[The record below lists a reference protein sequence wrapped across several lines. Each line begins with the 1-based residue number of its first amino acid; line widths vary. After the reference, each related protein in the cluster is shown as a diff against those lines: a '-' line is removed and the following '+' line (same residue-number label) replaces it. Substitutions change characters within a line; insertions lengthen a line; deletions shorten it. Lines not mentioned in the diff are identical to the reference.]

1 MNAQE
6 IARRNGMNN
15 YENLSALEKD
25 VLHLC
30 AVIYEPTTAPIV
42 YRCFRQTRLADRYP
56 DIVSPKS
63 LEPTFQKLQ
72 TSNWLPDR
80 FRCHPAIMEI
90 VARRAAES
98 EEDGYFRDLI
108 QAVQE
113 VLSFSDSYRY
123 TSDSEEH
130 RDRLMRDF
138 RMAIY
143 TLHAAQIREY
153 YRQLVSHDATETGF
167 IDPLAAVFLNPFDQN
182 WFARLPIDIQIT
194 GLTAMYSHAVSSLN
208 SDVAALAYG
217 SRPEF
222 LDQVPDSDRVDYL
235 SHLIPRLLFGGQVA
249 PVRHILSETE
259 TSPLLSGLTGWMYL
273 LAGQTDSAVQS
284 FENDL
289 TLLRKHSR
297 NKFEYFKGFPGIFH
311 VLALLK
317 QAEKDLFETVELTL
331 KTARANRFHGN
342 VLDTLYTL
350 LNAVVHIQKFETEA
364 AADILAGIHIGSH
377 PLIGYLCGFVEYGIS
392 RSLSADSRERI
403 FQIFQR
409 ARAAGMDWLALEC
422 AVLLHAADPAD
433 GHIAD
438 DIRQIQSERGIHSLF
453 SILEP
458 ESPWKT
464 RLHALAYSLNSPSR
478 QALKAGSL
486 RLVWIIRIEAHQI
499 ELIPREQKLGVSGNW
514 YPGKNIPLKN
524 LFGNPQLDYLT
535 RQDQTILASIQKV
548 RLNARV
554 FQYFFDWDQA
564 LPALVGHPLVF
575 LADQPDFPIEVVRGV
590 PKVLVETQDAV
601 IRLTFSPKMF
611 EQPIAV
617 TRETSNRLSIV
628 CLNTEQQR
636 IARIIG
642 EDGIDVPGSS
652 AKEVLDAISGLSS
665 IITVHSDISIEPASH
680 IDIPPDPLP
689 HVHLTACAAGFR
701 VEIFVKPFPGGG
713 LKLKPGEGAERIIGE
728 VEGRSCRVRRD
739 LSMELIH
746 AENVKAACPM
756 LFRFPD
762 VDWLWQITDPYD
774 FLDVLLELNILQQ
787 QGRIVVEWPEGEKL
801 RLTREITPS
810 DLRVKIRSRLNGF
823 ELSGQLVVDDAV
835 MIEMKELV
843 AMLPQTHRRYLPIG
857 EGQFLALTETL
868 RNQLKAITE
877 LTELRNR
884 VLRFH
889 PAAALSMDGLLDN
902 FPHLETD
909 ENWEN
914 HLRRIKNGRMQVPD
928 IPKDLKATLR
938 TYQIDGYIWLYRL
951 SYWGVGACLAD
962 DMGLGKTVQVLA
974 ILLQRAPAGPSLVI
988 APASV
993 CLNWLDEIQRFT
1005 PTLKPV
1011 RLEDRLRE
1019 KTVQELKPF
1028 DVMVVSYGLLMNEAE
1043 LLASRIW
1050 ETIVLDEAQEIKN
1063 IKAKRSQAA
1072 MSLNGRFRIITTG
1085 TPVENHLGELHTLFN
1100 FINPGLLGSARHFYN
1115 TFADPIERR
1124 QDESVLGRLKKII
1137 QPFMLRRM
1145 KPDVLSELPPLT
1157 EVMMHVDFYPG
1168 EAALYEVLRKN
1179 AVTMIESSRTK
1190 KGADDHFRL
1199 FREIMKLRQACC
1211 HSRLIHPASRLP
1223 GAKLDLFENLISDLL
1238 ENDHKV
1244 LVFSQF
1250 VGYLSLIREV
1260 LDRREIRYRY
1270 LDGHTPLPERKREID
1285 AFQSG
1290 QGDVFLIS
1298 LKAGGMGLNL
1308 TAADYVIHTDPWWNP
1323 AVESQAA
1330 ARAHRI
1336 GQQRPVTVYRLVV
1349 RNTIEEKIM
1358 GLHEHKRNLAG
1369 TLLEGGDISGRITA
1383 QELLELIQTEKKSGD
1398 QPIDDGKI
1406 SG

>member
-1 MNAQE
+1 
-6 IARRNGMNN
+6 
-15 YENLSALEKD
+15 
-25 VLHLC
+25 
-30 AVIYEPTTAPIV
+30 
-42 YRCFRQTRLADRYP
+42 
-56 DIVSPKS
+56 
-63 LEPTFQKLQ
+63 
-72 TSNWLPDR
+72 
-80 FRCHPAIMEI
+80 
-90 VARRAAES
+90 
-98 EEDGYFRDLI
+98 
-108 QAVQE
+108 
-113 VLSFSDSYRY
+113 
-123 TSDSEEH
+123 
-130 RDRLMRDF
+130 
-138 RMAIY
+138 
-143 TLHAAQIREY
+143 
-153 YRQLVSHDATETGF
+153 
-167 IDPLAAVFLNPFDQN
+167 
-182 WFARLPIDIQIT
+182 
-194 GLTAMYSHAVSSLN
+194 
-208 SDVAALAYG
+208 
-217 SRPEF
+217 
-222 LDQVPDSDRVDYL
+222 
-235 SHLIPRLLFGGQVA
+235 
-249 PVRHILSETE
+249 
-259 TSPLLSGLTGWMYL
+259 
-273 LAGQTDSAVQS
+273 
-284 FENDL
+284 
-289 TLLRKHSR
+289 
-297 NKFEYFKGFPGIFH
+297 
-311 VLALLK
+311 
-317 QAEKDLFETVELTL
+317 
-331 KTARANRFHGN
+331 
-342 VLDTLYTL
+342 
-350 LNAVVHIQKFETEA
+350 
-364 AADILAGIHIGSH
+364 
-377 PLIGYLCGFVEYGIS
+377 
-392 RSLSADSRERI
+392 
-403 FQIFQR
+403 
-409 ARAAGMDWLALEC
+409 
-422 AVLLHAADPAD
+422 
-433 GHIAD
+433 
-438 DIRQIQSERGIHSLF
+438 
-453 SILEP
+453 
-458 ESPWKT
+458 
-464 RLHALAYSLNSPSR
+464 
-478 QALKAGSL
+478 
-486 RLVWIIRIEAHQI
+486 
-499 ELIPREQKLGVSGNW
+499 
-514 YPGKNIPLKN
+514 
-524 LFGNPQLDYLT
+524 
-535 RQDQTILASIQKV
+535 
-548 RLNARV
+548 
-554 FQYFFDWDQA
+554 
-564 LPALVGHPLVF
+564 
-575 LADQPDFPIEVVRGV
+575 
-590 PKVLVETQDAV
+590 
-601 IRLTFSPKMF
+601 
-611 EQPIAV
+611 
-617 TRETSNRLSIV
+617 
-628 CLNTEQQR
+628 
-636 IARIIG
+636 
-642 EDGIDVPGSS
+642 
-652 AKEVLDAISGLSS
+652 
-665 IITVHSDISIEPASH
+665 
-680 IDIPPDPLP
+680 
-689 HVHLTACAAGFR
+689 
-701 VEIFVKPFPGGG
+701 
-713 LKLKPGEGAERIIGE
+713 
-728 VEGRSCRVRRD
+728 
-739 LSMELIH
+739 MELIH
-746 AENVKAACPM
+746 AENVKAACSM

-774 FLDVLLELNILQQ
+774 FLDVLLDLNILQQ

-823 ELSGQLVVDDAV
+823 ELSGQLVVDDAL

-938 TYQIDGYIWLYRL
+938 TYQTDGYIWLYRL

-1011 RLEDRLRE
+1011 RLEDRLRD

-1168 EAALYEVLRKN
+1168 EAGLYEVLRKN

-1358 GLHEHKRNLAG
+1358 ALHEHKRNLAG